1 MAGLKVPKATC
12 PGVSTD
18 AVALMARIGADVL
31 GDGLAGGAS
40 VVLEGGDGSS
50 SVGHALQ

>member
-31 GDGLAGGAS
+31 GDGLVSLRDG
-40 VVLEGGDGSS
+40 VLG
-50 SVGHALQ
+50 